1 VNVNSGFHLASGSE
15 RAHEGGRVVL
25 PRAGP
30 MPSRDV
36 VAVCNQARIR
46 LDVCTDEVVP
56 CDVRSVTNPD
66 ATTIDALARLQL
78 GARRRGRRIGL
89 LDASPELRELLA
101 LVGLSEVVPC
111 VPGSGLEVVGEAEE
125 REPARRVEEEG
136 DPGDPIT

>member
-1 VNVNSGFHLASGSE
+1 MASGSE
-15 RAHEGGRVVL
+15 RAHDGGRVAL

-36 VAVCNQARIR
+36 LAACKRARIQ
-46 LDVCTDEVVP
+46 LDVCSDEVVP

-66 ATTIDALARLQL
+66 AATIDALARLQL

-101 LVGLSEVVPC
+101 LVGLSEVVP
-111 VPGSGLEVVGEAEE
+111 GSGLEAVGEAEE
-125 REPARRVEEEG
+125 REPARGVEEEG
-136 DPGDPIT
+136 DAGDPVA